1 MRSPSLKPS
10 STVAPAPSA
19 VGFASRQAL
28 RWSSDRK
35 KLMVV
40 Q

>member
-1 MRSPSLKPS
+1 MRSASLKAS
-10 STVAPAPSA
+10 CTVVPAPSA
-19 VGFASRQAL
+19 VGFASRHAL
-28 RWSSDRK
+28 KWSSDRK